1 MKRFNCLRHYRK
13 VNNLTQK
20 HVAILL
26 GLKNHSLI
34 SRWENGFSLP
44 DLENA
49 FKLAVIYGVMVD
61 VLFVDLRRSIQR
73 FGTGNRRVTID
84 E

>member
-1 MKRFNCLRHYRK
+1 MSRCIYLRRYRRIKNLKQHEVAKRMGLRDA
-13 VNNLTQK
+13 N
-20 HVAILL
+20 
-26 GLKNHSLI
+26 LI

-49 FKLAVIYGVMVD
+49 FRIAVIYGVAVD
-61 VLFVDLRRSIQR
+61 ELFVDLRRSVQHL
-73 FGTGNRRVTID
+73 TGDNKGL